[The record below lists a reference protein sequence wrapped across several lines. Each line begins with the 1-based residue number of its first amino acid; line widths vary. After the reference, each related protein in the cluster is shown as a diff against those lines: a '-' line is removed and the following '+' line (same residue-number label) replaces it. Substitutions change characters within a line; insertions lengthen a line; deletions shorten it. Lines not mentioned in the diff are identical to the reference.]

1 MAIEKALL
9 LIADIGGYTRF
20 MKQHR
25 FSLAHAQDT
34 VAQLL
39 EAVIDAAGRFKLA
52 KLEGD
57 AAFFYFVGEDFQAL
71 SRQIAD
77 IRRAFLSR
85 REQLMVDRM
94 CVCDGCLNV
103 GQLRLKFVTHAGE
116 IAFQKVKRHTELAGL
131 DVILVHRMLKND
143 VPLPEYVLMTDT
155 VLQRLEPQLHPLAR
169 GLEHEFEGIGRTAT
183 HYIALDALAAA
194 QPEPVAPNLA
204 RKLWKKLTLELRALP
219 YWLGL
224 KEPCKDFHNVEIV
237 DKPGPTDPTRL

>member
-39 EAVIDAAGRFKLA
+39 EAVIDASGRFKLA

-57 AAFFYFVGEDFQAL
+57 AAFFYAVGSDFSTL

-77 IRRAFLSR
+77 IRRAFLAR
-85 REQLMVDRM
+85 REQFIIDRM
-94 CVCDGCLNV
+94 CRCDGCMQV
-103 GQLRLKFVTHAGE
+103 GSLTLKFVAHGGE
-116 IAFQKVKRHTELAGL
+116 VAFQKVKHLTELAGV

-143 VPLPEYVLMTDT
+143 VPVSEYVLMTDT
-155 VLQRLEPQLHPLAR
+155 VHEQLGPELRRFTR
-169 GLEHEFEGIGRTAT
+169 GLEHEFEGMGRTAT
-183 HYIALDALAAA
+183 HYIDLNEVATELPAALA
-194 QPEPVAPNLA
+194 PSLP
-204 RKLWKKLTLELRALP
+204 RKLWSKLKMELRSLK
-219 YWLGL
+219 YLLGL
-224 KEPCKDFHNVEIV
+224 KEPCQSFRNVEIV
-237 DKPGPTDPTRL
+237 DPKGP